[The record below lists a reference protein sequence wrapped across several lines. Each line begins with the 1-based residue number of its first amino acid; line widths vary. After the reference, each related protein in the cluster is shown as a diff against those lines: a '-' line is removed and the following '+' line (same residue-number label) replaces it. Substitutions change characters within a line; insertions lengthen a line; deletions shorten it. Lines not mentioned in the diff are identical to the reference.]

1 MQIANCSQNESKED
15 LQMSKKNKTG
25 ENGVSAE
32 VDTTV
37 NAPKVKFTIYVFPET
52 MKTLETLYKADNCS
66 TKTEYIERAIRFY
79 NGFLLQNKPELV
91 EYLAPQMAEIT
102 DGIIRGSETRLSRA
116 IFKLAVEVGV
126 QSHILA
132 ATNDVDLGTL
142 NKLRSM
148 VIDDV
153 RKSNGIINFE
163 SAVRYQ
169 KDL

>member
-91 EYLAPQMAEIT
+91 EYLAPQMA
-102 DGIIRGSETRLSRA
+102 A
-116 IFKLAVEVGV
+116 
-126 QSHILA
+126 
-132 ATNDVDLGTL
+132 
-142 NKLRSM
+142 
-148 VIDDV
+148 
-153 RKSNGIINFE
+153 
-163 SAVRYQ
+163 
-169 KDL
+169 